1 MDLGSAQVLIE
12 SAPDKPS
19 LLQRIAGADQSRLN
33 LAEVLATADSK
44 TSDFGRAC
52 NLQNQD
58 FCRKAAGNE
67 GPCAELHHHLESSSH
82 LKLQLQARL
91 D

>member
-44 TSDFGRAC
+44 TSDFGRAR

-58 FCRKAAGNE
+58 FVV
-67 GPCAELHHHLESSSH
+67 
-82 LKLQLQARL
+82 KLQATKGHALNFTIIWKAQAT
-91 D
+91 